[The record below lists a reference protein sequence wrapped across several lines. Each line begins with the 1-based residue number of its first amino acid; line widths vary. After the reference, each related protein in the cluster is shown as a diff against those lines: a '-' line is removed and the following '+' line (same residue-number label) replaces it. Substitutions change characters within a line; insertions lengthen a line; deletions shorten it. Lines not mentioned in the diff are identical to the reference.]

1 MNDDEQLQSDVLD
14 ELLWDPSINTTNVEV
29 EADNGTITL
38 SGSIGSYTELYAAE
52 RDARRVRGVVSVVDE
67 LEVRLPPAYERTD
80 ADLAGAAK
88 DALRWNVLVPSEGIS
103 VTADD
108 GRLTLMGEA
117 EYQYQRQAAYDAVR
131 FLIGVKSVNNQIRI
145 MPRVSTEQVQAR
157 IEQALVRNAETDARN
172 ISVEA
177 DTGTVTLRGIVH
189 SWAEY
194 DAAVQVAW
202 AAPGVREVEN
212 ELGVIA
218 YP

>member
-131 FLIGVKSVNNQIRI
+131 FLIGVKSVNNQIRM
-145 MPRVSTEQVQAR
+145 MPRVSTEEVQAR

-177 DTGTVTLRGIVH
+177 DAGTVTLRGIVH
-189 SWAEY
+189 SWAEH

-212 ELGVIA
+212 ELSVTA

>member
-14 ELLWDPSINTTNVEV
+14 ELLWDPSINTTDVEV
-29 EADNGTITL
+29 SADNGTITL

-67 LEVRLPPAYERTD
+67 LEVRLPPAYKRTD
-80 ADLAGAAK
+80 ADLAGAAN

-108 GRLTLMGEA
+108 GRVTLMGEA

-131 FLIGVKSVNNQIRI
+131 LLIGVKSVNNQIRI
-145 MPRVSTEQVQAR
+145 TPRVSTDEVQVR

-177 DTGTVTLRGIVH
+177 EAGTVTLRGVVH
-189 SWAEY
+189 SWAEN

-212 ELGVIA
+212 ELSVIA
-218 YP
+218 

>member
-1 MNDDEQLQSDVLD
+1 M
-14 ELLWDPSINTTNVEV
+14 WDPSINTTDVEV
-29 EADNGTITL
+29 NADNGTITL

-67 LEVRLPPAYERTD
+67 LEVRLPPTYKRTD
-80 ADLAGAAK
+80 ADLAGAAN
-88 DALRWNVLVPSEGIS
+88 DALRWNALVPSEGIS

-108 GRLTLMGEA
+108 GRVTLMGEA
-117 EYQYQRQAAYDAVR
+117 EYQYQRLAAYDAVR
-131 FLIGVKSVNNQIRI
+131 LLIGVKSVNNQIRI
-145 MPRVSTEQVQAR
+145 TPRVSTDEVQAR

-177 DTGTVTLRGIVH
+177 EAGTVTLRGVVH
-189 SWAEY
+189 SWAEN

-212 ELGVIA
+212 ELSVIA
-218 YP
+218 

>member
-177 DTGTVTLRGIVH
+177 EAGTVTLRGVVH
-189 SWAEY
+189 SWAEN

-202 AAPGVREVEN
+202 AAPGVRDVEN
-212 ELGVIA
+212 ELSVTA